1 MQKNEGKTWLTSKT
15 PQNRVRAEITVNIKY
30 FRPAKV
36 VAGVSPHKNYVSKL
50 EKSVVR
56 KGGKDGCQQEL
67 ANMYHVSPWSLW
79 RGGILCGV
87 VGKRDKGGPSDWYIC
102 CRGGRFSKEGGKI
115 RQGLYRRIRGR
126 DYPKGCF
133 KYRHSTIENS
143 ANMEPDSKYGWRQL
157 GRGGKCATIIIIK
170 TLQMVV
176 LWWWFLLMR
185 HLPGNQHFLYFSV
198 FTYDKPRCGVHQF
211 NAWKG

>member
-1 MQKNEGKTWLTSKT
+1 MANRGIIVSIEIPWRICETPLTQDMQL
-15 PQNRVRAEITVNIKY
+15 ILD
-30 FRPAKV
+30 
-36 VAGVSPHKNYVSKL
+36 SPTTYQGDWC
-50 EKSVVR
+50 R
-56 KGGKDGCQQEL
+56 WWQGGC
-67 ANMYHVSPWSLW
+67 
-79 RGGILCGV
+79 
-87 VGKRDKGGPSDWYIC
+87 
-102 CRGGRFSKEGGKI
+102 FSKEGGKI

-176 LWWWFLLMR
+176 LWWWFFLMR
-185 HLPGNQHFLYFSV
+185 HLPGNQYFLYFSV